1 MINKVKSTFLELF
14 NNLEGV
20 KFFFSPGRVNIIGE
34 HIDYNGGYVMP
45 CAISLGTYFAV
56 RLNNLTK
63 VRAYS
68 LQFKEEGLYEFELE
82 DDEKTHKWIDYIK
95 GIIKIFNIKNGFDVV
110 CSGTI
115 PHSSGLS
122 SSASFTTGLAFAVT
136 TLLKKPVKNV
146 ELALKAKKV
155 ENEYMGVNCGIM
167 DQFIVCNGIKNHALL
182 LNCDTLQY
190 EKIPMDLKEFSLV
203 IINTNKNRKLV
214 DSKYNE
220 RKKESEEILQIL
232 HEKGYL
238 YNQLCEIKEEE
249 FSSLLSLIEDEV
261 LKKRFRHIVSENI
274 RTLKAAEALKKGDIH
289 LLGKYLIES
298 HNSLKNDYEVS
309 GVELD
314 TIVESFLKQDGCIG
328 SRMTGAGFGGCA
340 IALVESTK
348 VDKAK
353 EQVSKD
359 YIEKIGYAP
368 SFYEVKISDCQIQL

>member
-82 DDEKTHKWIDYIK
+82 DDEKTHTWIDYIK

-155 ENEYMGVNCGIM
+155 
-167 DQFIVCNGIKNHALL
+167 
-182 LNCDTLQY
+182 
-190 EKIPMDLKEFSLV
+190 
-203 IINTNKNRKLV
+203 
-214 DSKYNE
+214 
-220 RKKESEEILQIL
+220 
-232 HEKGYL
+232 
-238 YNQLCEIKEEE
+238 
-249 FSSLLSLIEDEV
+249 
-261 LKKRFRHIVSENI
+261 
-274 RTLKAAEALKKGDIH
+274 
-289 LLGKYLIES
+289 
-298 HNSLKNDYEVS
+298 
-309 GVELD
+309 
-314 TIVESFLKQDGCIG
+314 
-328 SRMTGAGFGGCA
+328 
-340 IALVESTK
+340 
-348 VDKAK
+348 
-353 EQVSKD
+353 
-359 YIEKIGYAP
+359 
-368 SFYEVKISDCQIQL
+368 